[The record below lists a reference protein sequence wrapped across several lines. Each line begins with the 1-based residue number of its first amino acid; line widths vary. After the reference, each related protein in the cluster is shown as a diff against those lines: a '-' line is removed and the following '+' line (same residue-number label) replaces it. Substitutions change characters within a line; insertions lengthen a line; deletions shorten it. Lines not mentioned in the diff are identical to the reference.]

1 MTSTAT
7 KVAQVIIERIEK
19 SVRNK
24 PYGQIMLENIL
35 DEAQELVNTD
45 GYRWDVALAKAC
57 RIYPAT
63 RNAPKHV
70 DFADFR

>member
-45 GYRWDVALAKAC
+45 GYRWGRGPGKGLPDL
-57 RIYPAT
+57 PG
-63 RNAPKHV
+63 NAE
-70 DFADFR
+70 RSELR